1 MTKEK
6 IVAAMKA
13 TAKRDL
19 CHLLIDSE
27 LDLTTAPL
35 CLVTPIILRN
45 LILPEMNSMLSLML
59 MMTIVCFTHFTLQEV
74 NGLSP

>member
-1 MTKEK
+1 MTTEK

-27 LDLTTAPL
+27 SDLATEHL
-35 CLVTPIILRN
+35 LIVTITILLN
-45 LILPEMNSMLSLML
+45 LILPEMISMMSLTS
-59 MMTIVCFTHFTLQEV
+59 MMTILCFTHFTLQEM
-74 NGLSP
+74 NRLSP